1 MRLHR
6 KTLVLATAVAVS
18 TAAAVAA
25 APASADAGAADS
37 VVNFHADMQNGWV
50 ATSLDAGQFAPVP
63 DGGSIVILDD
73 GGQTVGRI
81 PLAFR
86 LADREY
92 AVQQEISEDGRTLRL
107 AADLGGSAPP
117 AQPVASPL
125 ENQLAANDALSK
137 LGLAAAVGPLA
148 GAAAGAVLGAVVAL
162 ATCAVLTIGCLL
174 TGLPIIG
181 VFAGAGGLAGTILA
195 GGGAAAYGAWNYLN
209 TLAAEPGKSQYHK
222 DGYGTDGAG
231 VPDSVLRVPKLATG
245 SSGGSSSGSGKH

>member
-1 MRLHR
+1 MHK
-6 KTLVLATAVAVS
+6 KTLVLAAAVAVS
-18 TAAAVAA
+18 TAAAVASGQ
-25 APASADAGAADS
+25 ASADPVAAKPGVD
-37 VVNFHADMQNGWV
+37 FHTDLQNGWV
-50 ATSLDAGQFAPVP
+50 ATSLDSGQFAPAP

-73 GGQTVGRI
+73 GGQTVGQI

-92 AVQQEISEDGRTLRL
+92 PVRQVISDDGRTLRL
-107 AADLGGSAPP
+107 AADLGGNAPP

-137 LGLAAAVGPLA
+137 LSLASSIGPLA
-148 GAAAGAVLGAVVAL
+148 GAAAGAVIGAVVAL
-162 ATCAVLTIGCLL
+162 ASCVVLTIGCLL

-195 GGGAAAYGAWNYLN
+195 GGAAAVTGAQTYLN
-209 TLAAEPGKSQYHK
+209 TLAAEPGNSQYAK
-222 DGYGTDGAG
+222 DGQGTDGAG
-231 VPDSVLRVPKLATG
+231 VPDAVLRVPKLATG